1 MRDDA
6 VKVQRLRAELRA
18 LDSSVNRLRRAG
30 RDGASAQLLLSRK
43 RAELEDVICRRKDE
57 RAASVFPRQR

>member
-1 MRDDA
+1 MR
-6 VKVQRLRAELRA
+6 RLRAELRE
-18 LDSSVNRLRRAG
+18 LDASLNRLRQAG
-30 RDGASAQLLLSRK
+30 RDSASAQLLLSRK

>member
-6 VKVQRLRAELRA
+6 VRMQQLRAELRA
-18 LDSSVNRLRRAG
+18 LDSSVIQLRRAG
-30 RDGASAQLLLSRK
+30 RDSASAQLLLSRK

>member
-6 VKVQRLRAELRA
+6 LRTRRLRAELRE
-18 LDSSVNRLRRAG
+18 LESSVNQLRRAG
-30 RDGASAQLLLSRK
+30 RDGASMQLLLSRK

-57 RAASVFPRQR
+57 RAASVFQRQR

>member
-1 MRDDA
+1 MRDD
-6 VKVQRLRAELRA
+6 VVRMQRLRAELRA
-18 LDSSVNRLRRAG
+18 LDLSVNRLRRAG
-30 RDGASAQLLLSRK
+30 RDSASAQLLLSRK